1 MVDKLTIPLPLMT
14 QNEYTNATRS
24 NKFAGSKIKKEMT
37 GICAQHSRVAK
48 NKGLVV
54 ETPFK
59 ATFEWF
65 MKDKRQDLD
74 NIAFQKKFIL
84 DGMIKAKLI
93 ENDGYKQHRQS
104 EDLYLIDKEYQR
116 VEITFKKLED

>member
-1 MVDKLTIPLPLMT
+1 MRDKLTIPLPLIT
-14 QNEYTNATRS
+14 LNQYTNAERT
-24 NKFAGSKIKKEMT
+24 NKFKAAKIKKEMT

-48 NKGLVV
+48 NKGLVI

-104 EDLYLIDKEYQR
+104 EDIYLIDKANQR
-116 VEITFKKLED
+116 VEITFEKVED

>member
-1 MVDKLTIPLPLMT
+1 MKLTIPIPLIT
-14 QNEYTNATRS
+14 LNQYINAERT
-24 NKFAGSKIKKEMT
+24 NKFKAAKIKKDMT
-37 GICAQHSRVAK
+37 SICERHSRVAK
-48 NKGLVV
+48 NKGLVI

-104 EDLYLIDKEYQR
+104 EDIYLIDKENQR
-116 VEITFKKLED
+116 VEITFERLED